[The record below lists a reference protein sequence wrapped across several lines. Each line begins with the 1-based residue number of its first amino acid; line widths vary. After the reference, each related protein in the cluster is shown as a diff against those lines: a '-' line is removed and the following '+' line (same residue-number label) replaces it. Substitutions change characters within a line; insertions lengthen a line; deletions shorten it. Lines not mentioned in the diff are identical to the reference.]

1 MTRALTLLAVLCSS
15 APALAQVV
23 PGSVRFEPRER
34 DRDFRRYDTIWNF
47 TYELGGALG
56 SFNEYISAVSP
67 VGFNLEGRSKV
78 HKRFSVGLAFGYNRY
93 SQTSDLATVPLDNG
107 GTASGPLYRYA
118 HFLSPRI
125 TTHYYFLDQAV
136 QPYVGVGVGATWSYA
151 YQRTADLE
159 RGDSGFHFA
168 THAEAG
174 LYWSLALSDSRLALT
189 AAVRYTFTTVSFAQV
204 QNAMMLSGLLGVAW
218 QI

>member
-1 MTRALTLLAVLCSS
+1 MTRALLLLLVLGSS
-15 APALAQVV
+15 AASAQIA
-23 PGSVRFEPRER
+23 PGAIRFEPVEK

-47 TYELGGALG
+47 TYELGGAIG
-56 SFNEYISAVSP
+56 SFQQYISAVSP
-67 VGFNLEGRSKV
+67 IGFNLEGRSKV
-78 HKRFSVGLAFGYNRY
+78 TKHLSVGLAFGYNKY
-93 SQTSDLATVPLDNG
+93 AQTSEMATIPLDNG

-125 TTHYYFLDQAV
+125 TTHYYFLDQSV
-136 QPYVGVGVGATWSYA
+136 QPYVGVGVGAVWSFA

-168 THAEAG
+168 AHAEAG
-174 LYWSLALSDSRLALT
+174 LYWSLAVSDSRLALT

-204 QNAMMLSGLLGVAW
+204 QNAMMLSGLLGIAW

>member
-1 MTRALTLLAVLCSS
+1 MKRALFVFALTTALPAAAQIAPGAVS
-15 APALAQVV
+15 
-23 PGSVRFEPRER
+23 FEPRER

-47 TYELGGALG
+47 TYELGGGLG
-56 SFNEYISAVSP
+56 SFHEYISAVSP

-78 HKRFSVGLAFGYNRY
+78 TRRLSVGLTFGFNRY
-93 SQTSDLATVPLDNG
+93 SQTTDLATLPLDNG

-118 HFLSPRI
+118 HFLSPRL
-125 TTHYYFLDQAV
+125 TVHYYLLDQSV
-136 QPYVGVGVGATWSYA
+136 QPYVGAGLGAVWSFA
-151 YQRTADLE
+151 YQRVADLE
-159 RGDSGFHFA
+159 QSDTGFHFA

-189 AAVRYTFTTVSFAQV
+189 AAVRYTFTTVSFSQV

>member
-1 MTRALTLLAVLCSS
+1 MKAPLLALAVLTAVPAAAQI
-15 APALAQVV
+15 APGAVSFQPV
-23 PGSVRFEPRER
+23 ER

-47 TYELGGALG
+47 TYELGGAIG
-56 SFNEYISAVSP
+56 SFSQYISAVSP

-78 HKRFSVGLAFGYNRY
+78 TRRLSVGLTFGFNRY
-93 SQTSDLATVPLDNG
+93 SQTSDLASLALDNG

-118 HFLSPRI
+118 HFLSPRL
-125 TTHYYFLDQAV
+125 TAHYYFLDQSV
-136 QPYVGVGVGATWSYA
+136 QPYVGVGLGAVWSFA
-151 YQRTADLE
+151 YQRVADLE
-159 RGDSGFHFA
+159 ESDSGFHFA
-168 THAEAG
+168 SHAEAG